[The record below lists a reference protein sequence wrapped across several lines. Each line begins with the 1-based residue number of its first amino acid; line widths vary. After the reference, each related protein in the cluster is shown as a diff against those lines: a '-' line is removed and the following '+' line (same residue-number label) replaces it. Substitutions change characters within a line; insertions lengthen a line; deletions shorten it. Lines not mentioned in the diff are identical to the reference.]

1 MKNLKPVRK
10 AVLAYVLPTL
20 GAIGGAMADGDI
32 TRPEV
37 VVAIGVGLVTGTA
50 VYRVPNTP
58 ARPVS

>member
-1 MKNLKPVRK
+1 MRIAPVRK
-10 AVLAYVLPTL
+10 AVLAYVLPFV
-20 GAIGGAMADGDI
+20 GALGGAMADGDV

-58 ARPVS
+58 V